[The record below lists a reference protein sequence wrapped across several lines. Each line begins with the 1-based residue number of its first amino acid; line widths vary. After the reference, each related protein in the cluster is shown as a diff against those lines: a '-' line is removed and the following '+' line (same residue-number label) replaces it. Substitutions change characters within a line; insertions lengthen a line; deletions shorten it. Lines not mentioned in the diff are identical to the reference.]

1 MSRRY
6 LSLFVIVVGLVLLGL
21 VVACA
26 GGGEEPPAPTMPEE
40 EEAEGPVVLSGEDLL
55 EARCTQCHNL
65 DRVKTASKT
74 LDEWASTVG
83 RMRGRGAELT
93 DEEADRLAEYL
104 AETYGP

>member
-6 LSLFVIVVGLVLLGL
+6 LSLSVIVVGLVLLGL

-26 GGGEEPPAPTMPEE
+26 GGGGEPPAPPPAEE
-40 EEAEGPVVLSGEDLL
+40 TAGDLGGEVLL
-55 EARCTQCHNL
+55 EARCTVCHNL

-74 LDEWASTVG
+74 LDGWASTVE

-93 DEEADRLAEYL
+93 DEEADILSEFL

>member
-6 LSLFVIVVGLVLLGL
+6 LSLSVIVVGLVLLGL

-26 GGGEEPPAPTMPEE
+26 GGGEEPPAPPAEE
-40 EEAEGPVVLSGEDLL
+40 TAGDLGGEELL
-55 EARCTQCHNL
+55 EARCTRCHSL

-74 LDEWASTVG
+74 QAEWEATVE
-83 RMRGRGAELT
+83 RMRGKGAELT
-93 DEEADRLAEYL
+93 DEEADILSEYL

>member
-1 MSRRY
+1 MSSRY
-6 LSLFVIVVGLVLLGL
+6 LSLSVIVVGLVLLGW

-40 EEAEGPVVLSGEDLL
+40 EEAGGPAVLSGDYLL

-65 DRVKTASKT
+65 DRVKAASKT

-93 DEEADRLAEYL
+93 DEEADILSEYL